1 MTGSGM
7 LKALGSRAIIGAFN
21 KRLEEVEQAAWT
33 RNLALMIDSNV
44 ETETIAFLSDVPAMT
59 ERTSNVNAKGLRPY
73 TFTITN
79 KEFSAGLQVKEA
91 DWRRDKTGQ
100 IMIRSRELAA
110 RAAQLP
116 QKVLSKL
123 LADNNN
129 AYDGVAFYHASNHKN
144 LNGDTIDNAIQ
155 ITAAT
160 GTVPTNQE
168 METAILTAIEKILGW
183 KDDEGEPRNE
193 FAQVFTVMVPTTL
206 WKQASAAL
214 KNDYP
219 AAGTSN
225 SLKASGF
232 TINLVMNPRLSSQV
246 YLYVFRSDSDVKSL
260 VWQDEVLPAM
270 DVLSEGS
277 EYLKLNGHHLFIA
290 KRTGNGGYG
299 RYDQTCRV
307 EFT

>member
-21 KRLEEVEQAAWT
+21 KRLDEVTQALWVPK
-33 RNLALMIDSNV
+33 LAMMIDSNV
-44 ETETIAFLSDVPAMT
+44 ETETIAFLSDAPAMQ
-59 ERTSNVNAKGLRPY
+59 ERGSNQTKKGLKPY

-79 KEFSAGLQVKEA
+79 KDFSAGLEVKES

-100 IMIRSRELAA
+100 ILIRSRELAS

-123 LADNNN
+123 LNDNGN

-144 LNGDTIDNAIQ
+144 ANNDTIDNAIQ
-155 ITAAT
+155 VTAAT
-160 GTVPTNQE
+160 GVIPTNAE
-168 METAILTAIEKILGW
+168 METGILTGIEKILGW

-193 FAQVFTVMVPTTL
+193 FAQEFTVMVPVAL

-214 KNDYP
+214 KNDYI

-225 SLKASGF
+225 SLKAAGF
-232 TINLVMNPRLSSQV
+232 TINLVMNPRLTNPA
-246 YLYVFRSDSDVKSL
+246 YMYIFRADSDVKSL

-277 EYLKLNGHHLFIA
+277 EYLKLNMHHLFIA

-299 RYDQTCRV
+299 RFDQTIRV